1 MSKKENRRQFLKELG
16 VLTATAVLPAALITE
31 SASANTESPARVT
44 KKKVAKKKVAKKK
57 VAKKKVAKKKVTKKK
72 VPNNVVY
79 CDQEDCGPNGY
90 YPPGGE
96 NGERVSVPEPTT
108 LGLMTIGL
116 GAMAFARKKRG
127 KKEDSEK

>member
-1 MSKKENRRQFLKELG
+1 
-16 VLTATAVLPAALITE
+16 
-31 SASANTESPARVT
+31 
-44 KKKVAKKKVAKKK
+44 KKK

-96 NGERVSVPEPTT
+96 NGDRVSVPEPTT

>member
-1 MSKKENRRQFLKELG
+1 MSKKEDRRQFLKELG

-31 SASANTESPARVT
+31 SASANMESPGRVT
-44 KKKVAKKKVAKKK
+44 KKKVAKKK

-96 NGERVSVPEPTT
+96 NGDRVSVPEPTT